1 MHERVLTIPD
11 AADRINFEAFL
22 GRAVRLDE
30 SVVVR
35 LRQRQDG
42 LLTAWVP
49 TGFDALAVRVVAGR
63 VNPRDTSAAADE
75 LLRSMS
81 SASGADIDPG
91 FAMDS
96 AWRGALPPED
106 GFTHVDDVPAR
117 VLVELAQR
125 GAALAK
131 AHGGSHGPPA
141 SLLDQEVVHVEGGG
155 DRVGVPMRL
164 VFALAAMGF
173 IPVSGDAP
181 MTVDIDL
188 ARIAPT
194 ESVRVRASGT
204 WLRLDGRYGSVYIR
218 RGGQLPLTVR

>member
-1 MHERVLTIPD
+1 MYERVLTIPG
-11 AADRINFEAFL
+11 AADRTDFETFL
-22 GRAVRLDE
+22 GRAIRLDE
-30 SVVVR
+30 AAVVR
-35 LRQRQDG
+35 LRQREDG

-81 SASGADIDPG
+81 STSGADIDPG

-96 AWRGALPPED
+96 AWRGALPPEN
-106 GFTHVDDVPAR
+106 GFTHVDDLPAR
-117 VLVELAQR
+117 MLVELAQR

-131 AHGGSHGPPA
+131 THGGRHGPPA

-155 DRVGVPMRL
+155 ERVGVPMRL
-164 VFALAAMGF
+164 VFALTAMGF

-181 MTVDIDL
+181 MTVDVDL

-194 ESVRVRASGT
+194 ESVRVRANRT
-204 WLRLDGRYGSVYIR
+204 WLRLDARYGSVYIR
-218 RGGQLPLTVR
+218 RAGHLPLTVR